1 MTVVFFRRRSGTDLP
16 SGHQTNGVLKG
27 ISRGQ
32 AFVEFA
38 LLSTLAMIVL
48 LVGVQFAIIG
58 QAALAVTQASYV
70 ASRAASVNTSVTND
84 NISNVISAQLS
95 PTITSPANALTMNM
109 VTAAD
114 STCTPSR
121 GFGCQVTVTIT
132 YNATSKI
139 ALPNPFMGMSFPTT
153 LTSTQQMMTE

>member
-1 MTVVFFRRRSGTDLP
+1 MTVVFFRRRSGTDLS
-16 SGHQTNGVLKG
+16 SGHQTNGVLKKL
-27 ISRGQ
+27 SRGQ